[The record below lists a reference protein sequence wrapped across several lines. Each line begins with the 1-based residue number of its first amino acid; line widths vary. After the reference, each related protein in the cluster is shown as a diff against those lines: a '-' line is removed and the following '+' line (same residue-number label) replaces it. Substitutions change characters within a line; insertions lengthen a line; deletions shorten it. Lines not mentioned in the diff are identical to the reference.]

1 MASRARIGF
10 VALVVVIGLFFGTTA
25 SAAETPTMPDASTPT
40 DAPSASPV
48 NVTIDLGGG
57 ERQQISTG
65 LQLVALLTVLSIAP
79 ALLVLLTSFTRIIIV
94 LSFLKRSMGTGSQP
108 SNQILV
114 GLALFLTFFIMAP
127 VWQQVHH
134 DGLKPYMDEEIGAK
148 EALQRGLKPIRD
160 FMWAQTREKDLALFV
175 HVSKMERPRS
185 IDDVPTHV
193 LIPAFVLSE
202 LRTAFTMGFVLFLP
216 FLVIDMVVASVLL
229 SMGMMMLPP
238 VMVSLPFKILLFIMV
253 DGWYLMVRSLVASF
267 GTG

>member
-1 MASRARIGF
+1 MKPSSRIGL
-10 VALVVVIGLFFGTTA
+10 VIVVVLLGGLV
-25 SAAETPTMPDASTPT
+25 AAPALG
-40 DAPSASPV
+40 APGINV
-48 NVTIDLGGG
+48 NIDLGKGG
-57 ERQQISTG
+57 EREQVSTG
-65 LQLVALLTVLSIAP
+65 LTLVLLLTVLSIAP

-94 LSFLKRSMGTGSQP
+94 LAFLKRSLGTGSQP

-127 VWQQVHH
+127 VWHAVHA
-134 DGLKPYMDEEIGAK
+134 DAVKPYLAEEIGAE
-148 EALQRGLKPIRD
+148 EALTKGLKPIRD
-160 FMWAQTREKDLALFV
+160 FMWRQTREKDLALFV
-175 HVSKMERPRS
+175 HVSKMERPET

-253 DGWYLMVRSLVASF
+253 DGWYLMMRSLVASF
-267 GTG
+267 GTV

>member
-1 MASRARIGF
+1 MKPRMRTGF
-10 VALVVVIGLFFGTTA
+10 VVLVVVFGWLV
-25 SAAETPTMPDASTPT
+25 AAPAFGAAGIDVS
-40 DAPSASPV
+40 
-48 NVTIDLGGG
+48 IDLGDDGG
-57 ERQQISTG
+57 RQQVSTG
-65 LQLVALLTVLSIAP
+65 LMLVALLTVLSIAP
-79 ALLVLLTSFTRIIIV
+79 ALLVLLTSFTRIVIV
-94 LSFLKRSMGTGSQP
+94 LAFLKRSLGTGSQP

-114 GLALFLTFFIMAP
+114 SLALFLTFFIMAP
-127 VWQQVHH
+127 VWHAVHA
-134 DGLKPYMDEEIGAK
+134 DALKPYLAEEIEAQ
-148 EALQRGLKPIRD
+148 EALTKGLKPIRD
-160 FMWAQTREKDLALFV
+160 FMWRQTREKDLALFV
-175 HVSKMERPRS
+175 HVSKMDRPET

-253 DGWYLMVRSLVASF
+253 DGWYLMMRSLVASF

>member
-1 MASRARIGF
+1 MRSSARTWC
-10 VALVVVIGLFFGTTA
+10 VALVLVLGALAAG
-25 SAAETPTMPDASTPT
+25 SAHA
-40 DAPSASPV
+40 ASPV
-48 NVTIDLGGG
+48 TVSIDLGGEG
-57 ERQQISTG
+57 GRQQVSTG

-94 LSFLKRSMGTGSQP
+94 LSFLKRSLGTGTQP

-127 VWQQVHH
+127 VWQKVHS
-134 DGLKPYMDEEIGAK
+134 DGLRPYMQEEIGPQ
-148 EALQRGLKPIRD
+148 EALQKGFKPLRD

-175 HVSKMERPRS
+175 QISRMERPNR

-253 DGWYLMVRSLVASF
+253 DGWYLMVRSLVTSF

>member
-1 MASRARIGF
+1 MPMRVAAARVLITVAVVAVVCAAAPARA
-10 VALVVVIGLFFGTTA
+10 
-25 SAAETPTMPDASTPT
+25 
-40 DAPSASPV
+40 ASPV
-48 NVTIDLGGG
+48 EVNIDLGGD
-57 ERQQISTG
+57 ERQQVSTG

-79 ALLVLLTSFTRIIIV
+79 ALLVLLTSFTRIVIV
-94 LSFLKRSMGTGSQP
+94 LSFLKRALATGSQP
-108 SNQILV
+108 SAQVLV
-114 GLALFLTFFIMAP
+114 SLALFLTFFIMAP
-127 VWQQVHH
+127 VWQRMHAE
-134 DGLKPYMDEEIGAK
+134 GLKPYMEEEIGAQ
-148 EALQRGLKPIRD
+148 EALTKGLKPLRD
-160 FMWAQTREKDLALFV
+160 FMWSQTREKDLALFV
-175 HVSKMERPRS
+175 YVSKMERPET

-253 DGWYLMVRSLVASF
+253 DGWYLMMRSLIASF

>member
-1 MASRARIGF
+1 MTRMLRTWAVV
-10 VALVVVIGLFFGTTA
+10 VALALSVV
-25 SAAETPTMPDASTPT
+25 AA
-40 DAPSASPV
+40 APALGASPV
-48 NVTIDLGGG
+48 TVTVDLGEEGG
-57 ERQQISTG
+57 REQVSTG

-79 ALLVLLTSFTRIIIV
+79 ALLMLLTSFTRIVIV
-94 LSFLKRSMGTGSQP
+94 LSFLRRSLGTGSQP

-127 VWQQVHH
+127 VWQKVHAE
-134 DGLKPYMDEEIGAK
+134 GVRPYMAEEIELQ
-148 EALQRGLKPIRD
+148 EALEKGLKPIRD
-160 FMWAQTREKDLALFV
+160 FMWSQTREKDLALFV
-175 HVSKMERPRS
+175 HVSAMERPEK

-238 VMVSLPFKILLFIMV
+238 VMVSLPFKILLFILV
-253 DGWYLMVRSLVASF
+253 DGWYLLVSSLVASF

>member
-1 MASRARIGF
+1 
-10 VALVVVIGLFFGTTA
+10 
-25 SAAETPTMPDASTPT
+25 
-40 DAPSASPV
+40 
-48 NVTIDLGGG
+48 
-57 ERQQISTG
+57 
-65 LQLVALLTVLSIAP
+65 
-79 ALLVLLTSFTRIIIV
+79 VLLTSFTRIIIV
-94 LSFLKRSMGTGSQP
+94 LSFLKRSLGTGSQP

-114 GLALFLTFFIMAP
+114 SLALFLTFFIMAP
-127 VWQQVHH
+127 VWQQVHSEA
-134 DGLKPYMDEEIGAK
+134 LQPYLQEQIDAK
-148 EALQRGLKPIRD
+148 EALAKGLKPIRG

-175 HVSKMERPRS
+175 SASKMERPKS

-216 FLVIDMVVASVLL
+216 FLIIDMVVASVLL

-253 DGWYLMVRSLVASF
+253 DGWYLMMRSLMASF

>member
-1 MASRARIGF
+1 MKPSARTG
-10 VALVVVIGLFFGTTA
+10 LVVLVVLLGGLVAAPALGA
-25 SAAETPTMPDASTPT
+25 SGIN
-40 DAPSASPV
+40 V
-48 NVTIDLGGG
+48 NIDVGDGG
-57 ERQQISTG
+57 ERQQVSTG
-65 LQLVALLTVLSIAP
+65 LMLVALLTVLSIAP

-94 LSFLKRSMGTGSQP
+94 LAFLKRSLGTGSQP

-127 VWQQVHH
+127 VWHTVHAEA
-134 DGLKPYMDEEIGAK
+134 LKPYLAEEIGAQ
-148 EALQRGLKPIRD
+148 EALTTGLKPIRD
-160 FMWAQTREKDLALFV
+160 FMWLQTREKDLALFV
-175 HVSKMERPRS
+175 HVSKMERPES

-253 DGWYLMVRSLVASF
+253 DGWYLMMRSLVASF

>member
-1 MASRARIGF
+1 MRPSMRTWFVLIVVAAATFAATPARA
-10 VALVVVIGLFFGTTA
+10 
-25 SAAETPTMPDASTPT
+25 
-40 DAPSASPV
+40 ASPI
-48 NVTIDLGGG
+48 NISIDLGEDGG
-57 ERQQISTG
+57 RQQVSTG
-65 LQLVALLTVLSIAP
+65 LLLVALLTVLSIAP

-94 LSFLKRSMGTGSQP
+94 LSFLKRSLGTGSQP

-114 GLALFLTFFIMAP
+114 SLALFLTFFIMAP
-127 VWQQVHH
+127 VWQTVHREA
-134 DGLKPYMDEEIGAK
+134 LQPYLQEQLEPK
-148 EALQRGLKPIRD
+148 EALTKGLKPIRD

-175 HVSKMERPRS
+175 RASKMERPNS
-185 IDDVPTHV
+185 IEDVPTHV

-253 DGWYLMVRSLVASF
+253 DGWYLMMRSLMASF
-267 GTG
+267 GTM